1 VIKSSAAAMIPT
13 GQNWKASLAT
23 LKVNFPLLNISIK
36 YLFQLRVKT
45 KRTYSGNGIRL
56 VHKDEGAF

>member
-1 VIKSSAAAMIPT
+1 MIPT

-23 LKVNFPLLNISIK
+23 LKVNFSLLNINIK
-36 YLFQLRVKT
+36 YFVKLRVKT
-45 KRTYSGNGIRL
+45 KRTYSGNGIGL